1 MDLKRT
7 ESCIGLSWW

>member
-7 ESCIGLSWW
+7 A

>member
-7 ESCIGLSWW
+7 L